1 MAVYDY
7 LATHSHLKPQQL
19 FVVGHGA
26 NHPVVSN
33 GTPAGKE
40 RNRRV
45 ELVVYPEKMAS
56 R

>member
-1 MAVYDY
+1 
-7 LATHSHLKPQQL
+7 L

-26 NHPVVSN
+26 NHPAVSN
-33 GTPAGKE
+33 GTSAGKE

-45 ELVVYPEKMAS
+45 ELVVYPDRMPGFENA